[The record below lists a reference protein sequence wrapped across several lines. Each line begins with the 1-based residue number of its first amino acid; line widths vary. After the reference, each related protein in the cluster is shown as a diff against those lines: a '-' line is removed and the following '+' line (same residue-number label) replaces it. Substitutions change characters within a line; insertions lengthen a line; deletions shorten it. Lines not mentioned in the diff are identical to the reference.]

1 MPVEDNIHQ
10 RLNRLVTEI
19 SAQRSAASNGD
30 EHAVAWVAGLD
41 HWLAQREAGNVAS
54 DLVITHDIL
63 PLLLADYTKVL
74 EFKRGYG
81 CAVEMNG
88 AGFESE
94 DRA

>member
-1 MPVEDNIHQ
+1 MPDEENIHQ

-30 EHAVAWVAGLD
+30 KHAAAWVAGLD
-41 HWLAQREAGNVAS
+41 HWLSQRKTATVAS

-74 EFKRGYG
+74 EFKKGYA
-81 CAVEMNG
+81 CAVEMKA

-94 DRA
+94 DRS